1 MRGVTDPV
9 REINNQGV
17 TMFQFLHMAARQLA
31 IWTAGIFVFLS
42 CSLVAQAQDIVIGQI
57 GPFTV
62 LPVPDAPQINQ
73 GIKAYIAQI
82 NKSGGIHGRKLSLFE
97 LDDAYS
103 ADRFA
108 ERFAEAMQRKPVAL
122 ITPVGSAAVKRM
134 LDDKLLDKYEV
145 VVMNAVPGA
154 EAFRDPGHPRL
165 FHVRAGDKQQLE
177 KIVNHAR
184 TLGITRLGV
193 LHQNIV
199 IGISGVKVVA
209 DEAARL
215 TGMEV
220 KGFQSTI
227 DPAELAKASQEV
239 FKLNPQG
246 VLVIGNPPF
255 TANGVAQLRKAGV
268 SQSIFILG
276 DTAPGL
282 LVRIAGAE
290 AARGVG
296 IAQVYPNP
304 NGKTKTLMREFQAAM
319 KAAYPDLKS
328 YAVFQLEGY
337 LSARIV
343 GEGLRRAK
351 DIKPD
356 ALAKALQSMGEIDF
370 DGYRI
375 DFSKSNAGSRFVD
388 IAVMDFEGRLRY

>member
-1 MRGVTDPV
+1 MLHGIQAAV
-9 REINNQGV
+9 R
-17 TMFQFLHMAARQLA
+17 LAAIFSLA
-31 IWTAGIFVFLS
+31 VSGFFGLP
-42 CSLVAQAQDIVIGQI
+42 LVAQAQDIVIGQI

-62 LPVPDAPQINQ
+62 LPVPDAPQVNQ
-73 GIKAYIAQI
+73 GIKAYIAQV

-122 ITPVGSAAVKRM
+122 ITPIGSAAVKRM

-199 IGISGVKVVA
+199 IGTSGVKVVA

-215 TGMEV
+215 TGMDV
-220 KGFQSTI
+220 SPPSTRRSWPR
-227 DPAELAKASQEV
+227 PA
-239 FKLNPQG
+239 
-246 VLVIGNPPF
+246 
-255 TANGVAQLRKAGV
+255 RKC
-268 SQSIFILG
+268 SSSI
-276 DTAPGL
+276 PK
-282 LVRIAGAE
+282 VCW
-290 AARGVG
+290 
-296 IAQVYPNP
+296 
-304 NGKTKTLMREFQAAM
+304 
-319 KAAYPDLKS
+319 
-328 YAVFQLEGY
+328 
-337 LSARIV
+337 
-343 GEGLRRAK
+343 
-351 DIKPD
+351 
-356 ALAKALQSMGEIDF
+356 
-370 DGYRI
+370 
-375 DFSKSNAGSRFVD
+375 
-388 IAVMDFEGRLRY
+388 